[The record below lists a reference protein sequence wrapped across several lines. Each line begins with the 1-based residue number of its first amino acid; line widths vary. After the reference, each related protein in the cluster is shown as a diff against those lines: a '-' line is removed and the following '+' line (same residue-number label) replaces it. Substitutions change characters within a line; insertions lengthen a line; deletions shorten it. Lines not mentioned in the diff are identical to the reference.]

1 MKTKILVIS
10 LAMLSITAMAQK
22 TEVKNAEKA
31 IKKGNFT
38 EAVTHIDAAE
48 KLLSNMDDKTK
59 AKFYFLKGQT
69 FFGKKQFAK
78 AHEAFTSLVEL
89 ENKIGK
95 KKYSD
100 DYNQGIKSQMI
111 QEVSKRGFD
120 RYNQKDYKQA
130 TEDFYLTYLMSP
142 VDTSFLN
149 NAALSSF
156 SANDLDKSL
165 KYYKKLKD
173 LGYTGIATVYY
184 AKEKETGIERN
195 LGSKQQRDLMV
206 KTGQYTDP
214 RDEVLK
220 SKKADVIKNIAF
232 ILSKQGK
239 NEDAVKVIQEVRAA
253 NPDDLNLL
261 LTEADFYIKL
271 NDMEKFGQLME
282 KAVQLDPNNPMLFYN
297 LGIINQDKEGKKED
311 AIKYFKRAI
320 ELKPDYADAYVS
332 LYRLVVSEEEAINKQ
347 MEGLTDFDKYD
358 ELQAKKKEIYKKA
371 LPYLEKAD
379 SLKRTVETVK
389 VLRSLYEI
397 LEDTA
402 KAKEYSEILKKLEQQ

>member
-1 MKTKILVIS
+1 
-10 LAMLSITAMAQK
+10 MLSITAIAQK

-31 IKKGNFT
+31 IKKGDFT
-38 EAVTHIDAAE
+38 EAITHIDAAE

-59 AKFYFLKGQT
+59 PKFYFLKGQA

-78 AHEAFTSLVEL
+78 AHEAFISLVEL

-149 NAALSSF
+149 NAALSAY
-156 SANDLDKSL
+156 SANDLDQSL

-214 RDEVLK
+214 RDEVLE
-220 SKKADVIKNIAF
+220 SKQAEVVKNIAF
-232 ILSKQGK
+232 ILSKQDK
-239 NEDAVKVIQEVRAA
+239 NEEAVKVIQEVRAA

-332 LYRLVVSEEEAINKQ
+332 VYRLVVSEEEAINKQ

-358 ELQAKKKEIYKKA
+358 ELQAKKKEIYKKG